1 MKIEGSF
8 CSVEDSLLGLMTCVG
23 EDENGEFS
31 MVSIG
36 FLFFEFSL
44 IIYK

>member
-1 MKIEGSF
+1 MS
-8 CSVEDSLLGLMTCVG
+8 DLLLGLMTCEG

-44 IIYK
+44 TIYK